1 MTFALFWQGMLVLT
15 AAIVLWSGG
24 ITEDEIIALNNK
36 VLGII
41 CLLGFSYGAQGTTAR
56 GLDIPQI
63 PTVVITSA
71 MIDVFGDKNLFK
83 LDNRPRNRRV
93 AFILA
98 IFFGA
103 FIGGWIDHKVN
114 GALVIGIAAA
124 IKLLSAGLILFFNS
138 AESQKRAKAEKKRI
152 AT

>member
-1 MTFALFWQGMLVLT
+1 MTESEVT
-15 AAIVLWSGG
+15 
-24 ITEDEIIALNNK
+24 ALNIK

-41 CLLGFSYGAQGTTAR
+41 TLLGFSYGAQGTTAR
-56 GLDIPQI
+56 GLDVPQI

-71 MIDVFGDKNLFK
+71 MIDLFGDKSIFK
-83 LDNRPRNRRV
+83 LHNRPRNRRAV
-93 AFILA
+93 FILA

-124 IKLLSAGLILFFNS
+124 IKLLSAALVLSYES
-138 AESQKRAKAEKKRI
+138 AESAKQSTEMRKKSQL
-152 AT
+152 